1 MFRYIDRPVYCERDW
16 YEEALSLISNQLIS
30 QEGVKAVYRF
40 GNITIPGISDLDI
53 LVVFKSS
60 ATSTLNGFEAIEE
73 KHKKLFTHGIMA
85 ISENHFLRNMYYTI
99 WSEPVLLTGT
109 TEPEGPVRNK
119 EEDTSVKKQ
128 TGLEF
133 LLAHYIDM
141 AVQLRYR
148 IFKLRALLQHTK
160 GLMMDLEFLGI
171 NDSPIHPLCRDLREK
186 TLHWFENDNP
196 DKFLDDWII
205 KFSTRFFK
213 LCEEI
218 FHDRALYLPGSN
230 EFNIAKNITIN
241 KGNTLHHSHK
251 GIVIPDI
258 GLLSERKHFKLL
270 NRLNRFHFSVP
281 ITDQAEHKILRDRFL
296 FLKEMKAYNRQYL
309 PNFMTITTSV
319 TSKIL

>member
-16 YEEALSLISNQLIS
+16 YEEALSLISKQLIS

-53 LVVFKSS
+53 LVVFNAST
-60 ATSTLNGFEAIEE
+60 TSHLNGFESIDE

-85 ISENHFLRNMYYTI
+85 IREDHFLKNLFYTI
-99 WSEPVLLTGT
+99 WSQPVLLEGIP
-109 TEPEGPVRNK
+109 EKEGPQRNSD
-119 EEDTSVKKQ
+119 EDAAVKKQ

-160 GLMMDLEFLGI
+160 GLIMDLEFLGI
-171 NDSPIHPLCRDLREK
+171 NDSPIHPLCRELREK
-186 TLHWFENDNP
+186 TLHWFEKDNP
-196 DKFLDDWII
+196 DKFLDNWII
-205 KFSTRFFK
+205 QFSKKYFD

-218 FHDRALYLPGSN
+218 FNDRAIYLPGSD
-230 EFNIAKNITIN
+230 EFKIAKNIIIK
-241 KGNTLHHSHK
+241 KGNALKHSDS
-251 GIVIPDI
+251 GILIPDI
-258 GLLSERKHFKLL
+258 GLLPERKYFKLL
-270 NRLNRFHFSVP
+270 NRFNHFQFTVP
-281 ITDQAEHKILRDRFL
+281 LTDKSEHRILRDRFL
-296 FLKEMKAYNRQYL
+296 FLKEMKAHNRQYL